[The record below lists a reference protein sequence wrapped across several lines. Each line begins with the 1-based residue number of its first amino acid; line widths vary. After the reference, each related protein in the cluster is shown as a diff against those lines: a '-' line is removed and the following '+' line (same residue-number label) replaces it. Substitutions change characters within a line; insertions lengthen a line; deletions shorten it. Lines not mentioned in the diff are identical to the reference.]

1 LLFFFKGVYMKKFF
15 MIATLVVAAFST
27 GCTRITDGEIGVRVT
42 TGGTIEGNELNT
54 GYHQVLFGDVLQF
67 PIRDLTVPLNDA
79 KPLTADNS
87 ALADFDVSIVYS
99 VSPAAVAELYKNK
112 AKSFHMKGTDG
123 DVYLMYNYMNTLVN
137 NAVYKSVRGYK
148 SLEVADSRVKIE
160 AEIRDLV
167 QAQLREEN
175 LDTSLILSAVQ
186 VRNIQPNAD
195 ILKAAT
201 DLVKSQNELKI
212 KQNEIAI
219 AEAEAKRQKALSENA
234 GQSIAYMQAQS
245 QLLIAEAVKA
255 GKVQTIIIPSNLTA
269 LGNINK

>member
-1 LLFFFKGVYMKKFF
+1 MKKFLTATVLI
-15 MIATLVVAAFST
+15 IAVLAS
-27 GCTRITDGEIGVRVT
+27 GCTRITDGEVGVRVT
-42 TGGTIEGNELNT
+42 ATGTIQGEELNT
-54 GYHQVLFGDVLQF
+54 GYHQTIIGDVLQF
-67 PIRDLTVPLNDA
+67 PVRDLTVALDNA

-99 VSPAAVAELYKNK
+99 VAPTAVAELYTKK
-112 AKSFHMKGTDG
+112 AKSFHLKSADG
-123 DVYLMYNYMNTLVN
+123 DVLLMYNYMNILVN
-137 NAVYKSVRGYK
+137 NAVYKSVRAYK
-148 SLEVADSRVKIE
+148 SLDVADNRVKIE
-160 AEIRDLV
+160 SEIRELV
-167 QAQLREEN
+167 LAQLKEEK
-175 LDTSLILSAVQ
+175 LDTSLLLSAVQ

-212 KQNEIAI
+212 KNNEIAI
-219 AEAEAKRQKALSENA
+219 AEAEAKRQQALSQNA

-269 LGNINK
+269 LGTISK

>member
-1 LLFFFKGVYMKKFF
+1 MKKFL
-15 MIATLVVAAFST
+15 MIAALVVASVFST
-27 GCTRITDGEIGVRVT
+27 GCTRITDGEVGVRVT
-42 TGGTIEGNELNT
+42 TNGTIQGNELGT
-54 GYHQVLFGDVLQF
+54 GYHQTMFGDVLQF
-67 PIRDLTVPLNDA
+67 PVRDLTVALDNA

-99 VSPAAVAELYKNK
+99 VSPTAVAELYTKK
-112 AKSFHMKGTDG
+112 AKSFHFKVADG
-123 DVYLMYNYMNTLVN
+123 DVYLMFNYMATLVN

-148 SLEVADSRVKIE
+148 SLDVADNRVKIE
-160 AEIRDLV
+160 AEIRELV
-167 QAQLREEN
+167 LQQLKEEK

-219 AEAEAKRQKALSENA
+219 AEAEAKRQQALSQNA
-234 GQSIAYMQAQS
+234 GQSIAYMQAHS

-269 LGNINK
+269 LGHIGK

>member
-1 LLFFFKGVYMKKFF
+1 MKKFF
-15 MIATLVVAAFST
+15 MIATLVVAAAFSA

-99 VSPAAVAELYKNK
+99 VSPTAVAELYKNK

-167 QAQLREEN
+167 QAQLREEK

>member
-1 LLFFFKGVYMKKFF
+1 MKKFL
-15 MIATLVVAAFST
+15 MVATLAIAALFST
-27 GCTRITDGEIGVRVT
+27 GCTRITDGEVGVRVT
-42 TGGTIEGNELNT
+42 TTGTIQGNELGT
-54 GYHQVLFGDVLQF
+54 GYHQTMFGDVLQF
-67 PIRDLTVPLNDA
+67 PVRDLTVPLNDA

-99 VSPAAVAELYKNK
+99 VSPTAVAELYTKK
-112 AKSFHMKGTDG
+112 AKSFHLKTSDG
-123 DVYLMYNYMNTLVN
+123 DVFLMYNYMNTLVN
-137 NAVYKSVRGYK
+137 NAVYKAVRGYK
-148 SLEVADSRVKIE
+148 SLDVADNRVKIE
-160 AEIRDLV
+160 AEIRELV
-167 QAQLREEN
+167 QAQLKEEK

-219 AEAEAKRQKALSENA
+219 AQAEAERQKALSQNA

-245 QLLIAEAVKA
+245 QLLIAQAVHD
-255 GKVQTIIIPSNLTA
+255 GKVNTIIIPSSLTA
-269 LGNINK
+269 LGNISGK

>member
-1 LLFFFKGVYMKKFF
+1 MKKFF
-15 MIATLVVAAFST
+15 TSILVVLAMLFAT

-42 TGGTIEGNELNT
+42 QSGSIQGAELNT
-54 GYHQVLFGDVLQF
+54 GWHQTLWGDVLQF
-67 PIRDLTVPLNDA
+67 PVRDLTVALNDA

-99 VSPAAVAELYKNK
+99 INPNAVAELYTKK
-112 AKSFHMKGTDG
+112 AKSFHAKSADG
-123 DVYLMYNYMNTLVN
+123 DVQLMYNYMNTLVN

-160 AEIRDLV
+160 GEIRELV
-167 QAQLREEN
+167 TAQLKEEN
-175 LDTSLILSAVQ
+175 LENSLTLSAVQ
-186 VRNIQPNAD
+186 VRSIQPNAE
-195 ILKAAT
+195 ILRAAT

-212 KQNEIAI
+212 KENEIKIAK
-219 AEAEAKRQKALSENA
+219 AEAERQQALSQNA

-255 GKVQTIIIPSNLTA
+255 GRVQTIIIPSNLTA
-269 LGNINK
+269 LGNIAK